1 MTYRLMLLPDV
12 GINLD
17 GGDAIM
23 AQERL
28 DVHPFRPGIQEIGGV
43 SIPQLVGPIFCYRH
57 SVSHGTPS
65 RLPSSVATPHC
76 VR

>member
-1 MTYRLMLLPDV
+1 
-12 GINLD
+12 
-17 GGDAIM
+17 
-23 AQERL
+23 
-28 DVHPFRPGIQEIGGV
+28 
-43 SIPQLVGPIFCYRH
+43 VGPIFCYRH